1 MPNMKVFR
9 PCDGRETAAG
19 YEVALTGNGPVSLIL
34 SRQTLKGY
42 AGTGKAA
49 LKGGYILADSDKK
62 VPDVILIASGSEV
75 ECCMNA
81 KELLKAEGVDARVV
95 SMPCMELFEAQS
107 QKYKESVIP
116 SNVRARVCV
125 EAGSSMPWFKYAGLD
140 GKVIGVN
147 EYGISGPAKQLF
159 NHYGFTAENVKA
171 AALEIVK

>member
-1 MPNMKVFR
+1 
-9 PCDGRETAAG
+9 
-19 YEVALTGNGPVSLIL
+19 
-34 SRQTLKGY
+34 
-42 AGTGKAA
+42 
-49 LKGGYILADSDKK
+49 
-62 VPDVILIASGSEV
+62 
-75 ECCMNA
+75 MNA